1 MTESSK
7 PPSWDGQPTTLAR
20 HIVNLEEK
28 YAEHV
33 PAQVVSLLETG
44 VMTDRG
50 KIYVYNALHA
60 LARMSDSFS
69 TLSTADRLYSLVRTA
84 LNPVRPNGA
93 NCNRRSSM
101 NSTPFASFGL
111 CQAQRRKPLTSR

>member
-20 HIVNLEEK
+20 HIVNLDEK

-60 LARMSDSFS
+60 LARMSDSFL
-69 TLSTADRLYSLVRTA
+69 TLSTADRLYSLVSPPPGAAKWHELQQRFIDELDAVRA
-84 LNPVRPNGA
+84 LRAMGHVRLKGE
-93 NCNRRSSM
+93 NR
-101 NSTPFASFGL
+101 
-111 CQAQRRKPLTSR
+111 